1 MDGFGVNINPA
12 WWYNGSYTDA
22 KVIQP
27 AIDLLV
33 DSLGATIFRAVI
45 EEIDWEE
52 VNDDND
58 PFHFNW
64 DYYNKIF
71 SNARFSGVWN
81 TLRYLNHKGIT
92 DGLVISFMGAAPAA
106 PPLEKPDPKKSWMGG
121 TDYSIR
127 ETMEDELVESQAAFL
142 YYLRNTEK
150 IKFNLVSPMNETD
163 IVGLT
168 KSAEH
173 PLGLVEGP
181 NITDAVQYVR
191 IVRKLAKKLD
201 NIGMSDI
208 RFIAPDAGGER
219 LFFAIMDEMVKDS
232 YMMDKLAYWG
242 VHQYGNDAGN
252 FLNKIQMSPYPTK
265 PFWVTE
271 TARISHML
279 GQLDDNATSYIFW
292 KKKWLWQCT
301 SQ

>member
-22 KVIQP
+22 KVVQP

-45 EEIDWEE
+45 EEIDWEV

-58 PFHFNW
+58 PNHFNW
-64 DYYNKIF
+64 DYYNKVF
-71 SNARFSGVWN
+71 SDIRFSGVWN
-81 TLRYLNHKGIT
+81 TLRYLNQKGIT

-106 PPLEKPDPKKSWMGG
+106 PPLEKPDPKRSWMGG
-121 TDYSIR
+121 IDYSIK

-142 YYLRNTEK
+142 YYMRNTEK
-150 IKFNLVSPMNETD
+150 IKFSLVSPMNETD
-163 IVGLT
+163 IVGMT
-168 KSAEH
+168 INAEH

-181 NITDAVQYVR
+181 NISDAVQYVR

-208 RFIAPDAGGER
+208 RFVAPDAGGEK
-219 LFFAIMDEMVKDS
+219 LFFAVLDEMVKDS
-232 YMMDKLAYWG
+232 YLMDKLAC
-242 VHQYGNDAGN
+242 
-252 FLNKIQMSPYPTK
+252 
-265 PFWVTE
+265 
-271 TARISHML
+271 L
-279 GQLDDNATSYIFW
+279 GRTSV
-292 KKKWLWQCT
+292 WQ
-301 SQ
+301 